1 MRLELRGVSAAYAR
15 RGTLVLRDIDLVAET
30 GDTIA
35 VVGPSGSGKST
46 LLGVMSGLAST
57 VGGSCLLDGDALVS
71 AANRRRLSRLV
82 AWIPQ
87 NGSVF
92 PRRTAIQN
100 AMAAALA
107 GGMSWHLAASSAR
120 SALRRLDLEG
130 KADIEARRL
139 SGGEIQRVC
148 VARALAAGRPLV
160 LADEPTGQL
169 DRVTTLLVAERL
181 LQPRNADV
189 CIVLVT
195 HDPEIASLCSQ
206 VWSMRDGTL
215 ERQT

>member
-1 MRLELRGVSAAYAR
+1 MRLELNGVSAAYAR
-15 RGTLVLRDIDLVAET
+15 RGTLVLRDVDLVAET

-57 VGGSCLLDGDALVS
+57 AGGSCLLDGDALVS
-71 AANRRRLSRLV
+71 ATDRRRLSRLV

-87 NGSVF
+87 NASVF

-100 AMAAALA
+100 AMTAALA
-107 GGMSWHLAASSAR
+107 GGMGWHLAALSAR
-120 SALRRLDLEG
+120 SALSRLDIDG
-130 KADIEARRL
+130 KANIEARRL

-148 VARALAAGRPLV
+148 VARALASGRPLL

-195 HDPEIASLCSQ
+195 HDPEVASLCSQ
-206 VWSMRDGTL
+206 VWSMCDGTL
-215 ERQT
+215 ERQK